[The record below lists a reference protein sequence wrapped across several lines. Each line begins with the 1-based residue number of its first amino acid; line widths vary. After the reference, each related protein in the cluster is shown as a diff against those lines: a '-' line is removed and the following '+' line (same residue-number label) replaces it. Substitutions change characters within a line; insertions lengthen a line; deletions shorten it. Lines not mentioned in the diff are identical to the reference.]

1 MRQCRTYPLF
11 AALALSLLTLVAFTR
26 ASSAEEPLPLAN
38 DGYDVVAYFELDRA
52 TEGSPD
58 FTHAWKG
65 LTWQF
70 VDARHRDLFIADPEK
85 YAPAYNGY
93 CAWAVSRG
101 YLASTVPQAWS
112 IVDGRLFLN
121 YSRAVQLRW
130 TISKRSNIASGDRRW
145 PDLEPGTN
153 GQFGF

>member
-1 MRQCRTYPLF
+1 MVKMITLGLASIF
-11 AALALSLLTLVAFTR
+11 ASFVMLAINQLAY
-26 ASSAEEPLPLAN
+26 AEVQLPLAN

-52 TEGSPD
+52 TEGTAE
-58 FTHAWKG
+58 FTHEWKG

-70 VDARHRDLFIADPEK
+70 VNADHRDLFIADPDK

-93 CAWAVSRG
+93 CAWAVANG
-101 YLASTVPQAWS
+101 YIASTIPQAWS

-121 YSRAVQLRW
+121 YSRAVQFRW
-130 TISKRSNIASGDRRW
+130 NLSKRANIESGDRRW
-145 PDLEPGTN
+145 PELEPGTN